1 MPSASRKRPKA
12 LVGKQHLPEPAGR
25 IRIHNQSQSVT
36 QNANT
41 TRGTTVK
48 KKATKKLKKNKSMA
62 KVKPL
67 HMPGV
72 DPLNPQPL
80 PPRIHPV

>member
-1 MPSASRKRPKA
+1 M
-12 LVGKQHLPEPAGR
+12 
-25 IRIHNQSQSVT
+25 
-36 QNANT
+36 
-41 TRGTTVK
+41 K